1 MSHSVYAYIHG
12 RREGA
17 VGEERWCN
25 DPPALPAPA
34 PEDASQRKISVADLL
49 PQPRGVLGPESPK
62 TLRGPWVPEWTIAM
76 FKTQLHPPCHNTAYR
91 RRSPWWI

>member
-1 MSHSVYAYIHG
+1 MHVYLSQ
-12 RREGA
+12 GA

-62 TLRGPWVPEWTIAM
+62 TLRGPWVPEWTIAT

-91 RRSPWWI
+91 RWSPWWI